1 MLFQIRAIASI
12 ERDELLFAR
21 NDEWITNVPTKPRL
35 ACQKRD
41 NDRVPFRSFRLMRS
55 DQLDRISLRR
65 FSFTDLVEV
74 APKRERKVDQR
85 LLPRFR
91 GCRGAE

>member
-1 MLFQIRAIASI
+1 
-12 ERDELLFAR
+12 
-21 NDEWITNVPTKPRL
+21 
-35 ACQKRD
+35 
-41 NDRVPFRSFRLMRS
+41 MRS

-74 APKRERKVDQR
+74 APKRERKVGQR